1 MQLFWNRSF
10 SLSFSFLHQLTYRVR
25 MSRWEAIHGRSGSI
39 LPHLILFFFSFFL
52 FLDVWNADTIRN
64 CWLSFQKKNKKI
76 FIDIHQLF
84 YPCRMAFER
93 REMICIAQQHLQA
106 DGWRVHGLTNF
117 LSVDYLGTRYKQKM
131 VSKTYRIAYTYVDL
145 LYSRSRE
152 SECHIS
158 CACVCVCGTPSL
170 MLTPTHSCSYVDC
183 LLSSYLWVALCVCV
197 HVKEYPRQYWTG
209 RVLPVP
215 P

>member
-1 MQLFWNRSF
+1 
-10 SLSFSFLHQLTYRVR
+10 
-25 MSRWEAIHGRSGSI
+25 
-39 LPHLILFFFSFFL
+39 
-52 FLDVWNADTIRN
+52 
-64 CWLSFQKKNKKI
+64 
-76 FIDIHQLF
+76 
-84 YPCRMAFER
+84 
-93 REMICIAQQHLQA
+93 
-106 DGWRVHGLTNF
+106 
-117 LSVDYLGTRYKQKM
+117 M

-158 CACVCVCGTPSL
+158 CACVCVCGALPL
-170 MLTPTHSCSYVDC
+170 MLTPTHSWSMLTVFCRLICGFRCVC
-183 LLSSYLWVALCVCV
+183 VCVCV